1 MSFQTAKGNLRHEHH
16 TIKNTDM
23 EAYKNTFK
31 ENVKHKIF
39 VLFGFVPGYHL
50 SLLPRNVLEKYI
62 QIVFITK
69 QMYVYTYNKTPYRPV
84 TKSAVH
90 EKLLSP

>member
-1 MSFQTAKGNLRHEHH
+1 M
-16 TIKNTDM
+16 
-23 EAYKNTFK
+23 
-31 ENVKHKIF
+31 F
-39 VLFGFVPGYHL
+39 VLFGFATAYHL

-62 QIVFITK
+62 QIVFIAK

-90 EKLLSP
+90 EKLLSKWNMYIWFPNSIQIVSKVVELSML